1 MLENSVLSVGW
12 TNMRSGWLHVDNT
25 AHSVDKLKCMVIQQ
39 VSDSTNFYPSCCKRC
54 LCNTVIL
61 FNFLAAFNYS
71 HRIDALSFGPWAPGH
86 INPLDGDL
94 VTTDKSIWNFLSY
107 SLISRQYCKLI
118 HLLKIRNQQKY
129 ELWIQT
135 YSCGFSYFVML
146 CDKLNACWF
155 GLPMIDTYN
164 GWDQQHY

>member
-1 MLENSVLSVGW
+1 MLENSVLSVGL

-25 AHSVDKLKCMVIQQ
+25 AHSVDKLKCMVVQQ

-107 SLISRQYCKLI
+107 SLISRQHCKLI
-118 HLLKIRNQQKY
+118 HLLKIRNQQKNRNMSY
-129 ELWIQT
+129 ESRRIHVGSVIL
-135 YSCGFSYFVML
+135 SCSVI
-146 CDKLNACWF
+146 N
-155 GLPMIDTYN
+155 
-164 GWDQQHY
+164 

>member
-12 TNMRSGWLHVDNT
+12 TNMRSDGCMWITLHTQWINLSAWLF
-25 AHSVDKLKCMVIQQ
+25 SSCQ
-39 VSDSTNFYPSCCKRC
+39 FYPSCCKRC
-54 LCNTVIL
+54 LCNAVIL

-107 SLISRQYCKLI
+107 SLISKQYCKLI
-118 HLLKIRNQQKY
+118 HLLKIRNQQKNRNMSY
-129 ELWIQT
+129 ESRCIHVGSVIL
-135 YSCGFSYFVML
+135 SCSVI
-146 CDKLNACWF
+146 N
-155 GLPMIDTYN
+155 
-164 GWDQQHY
+164 